1 VTVSNDY
8 PTTSNRSQGRR
19 LTVAAI
25 IGGVALVA
33 LIVVLYLLPV
43 SVAGQVSDAGSG
55 QPLAGAS
62 VALSSGEQV
71 LTDAAGAF
79 SARASRFQ
87 SLSAAVDHETF
98 QPWQGEASFGFLPLA
113 PARLAASLQPTV
125 LHGQV
130 VNAVDGQPVTGASVS
145 ASDQEAVTDGEGRF
159 ELQRL
164 PRTGAH
170 VALAADGFI
179 AYELPL
185 VDWGAAGAQPVN
197 LPIYPNGLHGV
208 VSDAETGEPLAG
220 AVLELNGQRSE
231 SLDNGFFYFPSEAGA
246 GQISV
251 ALPGFLPAQAD
262 VTSDAALNGQETVD
276 FPLQPAVLSGV
287 VRDYQTGQPLA
298 GVTVAAGG
306 QTATTGSDGQYQ
318 LLRLHGDDLSL
329 TAELAG
335 FEPANQPINEAANLL
350 GDQPLD
356 VTLMAPHLAGRLVN
370 NVTNNPIAG
379 ATITAG
385 GLTATSDDDGSFIL
399 WTTDL
404 PLAIEVSAPGYEPAQ
419 AEFSE
424 DVELAVALEPKGLV
438 VTVTDAAGQPV
449 EGAQVVSQRSEAVS
463 DAQGIALL
471 PLIEAG
477 DAYTVT
483 MPNFAPVAQ
492 VFDGA
497 AQVALALTP
506 DTIIGQAVDAQT
518 GEPIPGVVVYAY
530 DRDVCLGIACR
541 GTLPVVY
548 GDAAEDGSFQ
558 LSGLPANPQ
567 IMLKAPGHSLYLPET
582 LEGGDCGAPLCLTAQ
597 MEPFEARGFYVP
609 FHFLYDRNLIRSRLD
624 LIERSPDLNAVVID
638 IKSDY
643 GEIAWDP
650 QNPIARELGIFP
662 DKIMTAQEFLQEAN
676 QRGIYTIA
684 RFVTFKDDALAE
696 GVPDWALRRRSN
708 PTVLWKD
715 GENLAWADP
724 YLPEVRQY
732 QIDLAKELSELGFD
746 EIQFDYFRFS
756 GLLDHNILTYS
767 VESTA
772 ENRRETITNFA
783 HELMRE
789 LKPYGI
795 FTAIDVFGSIILN
808 GNEPYIGQNL
818 AEMAQGL
825 DYLSPMI
832 YPQVWWP
839 GTFPGCDEPV
849 LCPYKVIYDSTAR
862 VREIVPLPTRIRPWL
877 QGYPNNYRTDGPA
890 RGYNYDV
897 PEMLIQRQAAE
908 DANAEGWLFWSG
920 GGRFPDEI
928 FGPMPSLAQLE
939 AQIRVRQGGR
949 AGPY

>member
-1 VTVSNDY
+1 MTVTNDDL
-8 PTTSNRSQGRR
+8 TRSDAPQRRR
-19 LTVAAI
+19 LTLLAVVA
-25 IGGVALVA
+25 GVALVA
-33 LIVVLYLLPV
+33 LIATLYWLPV
-43 SVAGQVSDAGSG
+43 PVAGQVSDADSG
-55 QPLAGAS
+55 QPLAGA
-62 VALSSGEQV
+62 AILLSNGEQV
-71 LTDAAGAF
+71 TSDAAGEF
-79 SARASRFQ
+79 TARASRFQ
-87 SLSAAVDHETF
+87 PLSATVSHSAF
-98 QPWQGEASFGFLPLA
+98 LPWQGETSFSLLPLA
-113 PARLAASLQPTV
+113 PASLAAALQPTV
-125 LHGQV
+125 LQGQV
-130 VNAVDGQPVTGASVS
+130 VNAIDGQPVPGAAVS
-145 ASDQEAVTDGEGRF
+145 AGDQTAISDGEGRF

-164 PRTGAH
+164 PREGAE
-170 VALAADGFI
+170 VALAAEGFI
-179 AYELPL
+179 AYELAL
-185 VDWGAAGAQPVN
+185 NDWDGAAAQPIT
-197 LPIYPNGLHGV
+197 LPIYPNGLHGQ
-208 VSDAETGEPLAG
+208 VSDAETGQPLAG
-220 AVLELNGQRSE
+220 ATLELNGQRSE
-231 SLDNGFFYFPSEAGA
+231 SLDNGFFYFPSDVGSGE
-246 GQISV
+246 ISV
-251 ALPGFLPAQAD
+251 AMPGFLPATASAA
-262 VTSDAALNGQETVD
+262 SDAVLNGQETVD
-276 FPLQPAVLSGV
+276 IALQPAVLSGV
-287 VRDYQTGQPLA
+287 ASDFQTGQPLA
-298 GVTVAAGG
+298 GVTVTAGG
-306 QTATTGSDGQYQ
+306 QTATTDSNGQFR
-318 LLRLHGDDLSL
+318 LLRLHGSDLSL

-335 FEPANQPINEAANLL
+335 FEPASQPIDEAANLL
-350 GDQPLD
+350 GGQPLD

-370 NVTNNPIAG
+370 NVTNNPVVGATVTAG
-379 ATITAG
+379 A
-385 GLTATSDDDGSFIL
+385 LTATSDADGRFIL
-399 WTTDL
+399 WTTDV
-404 PLAIEVSAPGYEPAQ
+404 PLAITVEAPGYEAAQ
-419 AEFSE
+419 AQFTE
-424 DVELAVALEPKGLV
+424 DVDLAVALEPKGLV
-438 VTVTDAAGQPV
+438 VTVTDPAGQPV
-449 EGAQVVSQRSEAVS
+449 EGAQVVSQRSEATS
-463 DAQGIALL
+463 DGQGVALL
-471 PLIEAG
+471 PLIESG
-477 DAYTVT
+477 DVYTVT
-483 MPNFAPVAQ
+483 MPGFAPVAQ

-497 AQVALALTP
+497 AQVALALAP

-518 GEPIPGVVVYAY
+518 GESVPGAVVYAY
-530 DRDVCLGIACR
+530 DRDVCQGIACR
-541 GTLPVVY
+541 GTIPVAY

-567 IMLKAPGHSLYLPET
+567 IMLKAPGYSLYFPET
-582 LEGGDCGAPLCLTAQ
+582 TEGGDCGAPLCLTAQ

-609 FHFLYDRNLIRSRLD
+609 FHFLYDRNLVRSRLD
-624 LIERSPDLNAVVID
+624 LIEQSPDLNAVVVD

-643 GEIAWDP
+643 GEVAWDP
-650 QNPIARELGIFP
+650 QNPIAREIGIFP
-662 DKIMTAQEFLQEAN
+662 DKIMTAQEFLEEAN

-696 GVPDWALRRRSN
+696 GVPEWALRRRSN

-732 QIDLAKELSELGFD
+732 QIDLAKELSTLGFD

-818 AEMAQGL
+818 ADMAQGL

-849 LCPYKVIYDSTAR
+849 LCPYKVIYDSTSI
-862 VREIVPLPTRIRPWL
+862 VRNIVPLPTRIRPWL
-877 QGYPNNYRTDGPA
+877 QGYPNNYRTEGPA

-928 FGPMPSLAQLE
+928 FGPMPPLSQLE
-939 AQIRVRQGGR
+939 AQIRARQGGR